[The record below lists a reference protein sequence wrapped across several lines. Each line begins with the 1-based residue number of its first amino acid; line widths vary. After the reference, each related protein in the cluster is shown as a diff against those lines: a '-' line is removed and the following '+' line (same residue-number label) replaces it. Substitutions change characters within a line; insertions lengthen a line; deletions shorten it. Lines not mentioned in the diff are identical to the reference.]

1 MTRSA
6 IGKSCL
12 AAAAAGVLLFLS
24 VLPARAEIVEEIVA
38 KVNDD
43 IITKSD
49 LESEEQSAL
58 QELYQRYSGTEL
70 DKQVKEAKEDL
81 LRNLIDRK
89 ILLQRAP
96 HLFDMSKMGDFFLQ
110 SFREQQN
117 IKSDR
122 DLEKLLAKE
131 GMTLDQWKKKL
142 VEAFAPQQVLRSEVV
157 DRVAVPEKDVRAYYD
172 EHSAEF
178 LVPAQATVR
187 EIVVKAD
194 DSDREAKRSEAETL
208 QAQASAPGADFAAL
222 AEAHSDA
229 GTKAKGGLLGT
240 VKKGDLAGPLDHEA
254 FSIPVGSVSPVIDA
268 SYGFHILKV
277 DARTDEHETPF
288 ADVQDDIEKKLRS
301 EAIRKATR
309 VYLKKAWAETTVWI
323 SPKYKSRLSP
333 ATDVDLDTP

>member
-1 MTRSA
+1 MTKLA

-12 AAAAAGVLLFLS
+12 VAAAAGVLLVVS
-24 VLPARAEIVEEIVA
+24 VRAARAEIVEEIVA

-49 LESEEQSAL
+49 LESQEQSTL
-58 QELYQRYSGTEL
+58 EELYQRYSGTEL
-70 DKQVKEAKEDL
+70 DQQVKKAKEDL
-81 LRNLIDRK
+81 LRNVIDQK

-96 HLFDMSKMGDFFLQ
+96 RLFDMTKMGDFFLQ
-110 SFREQQN
+110 SFKEQQN

-122 DLEKLLAKE
+122 ELEKLLAKE

-157 DRVAVPEKDVRAYYD
+157 DRVAVAEKDVRAYYD
-172 EHSAEF
+172 DHPAEF
-178 LVPAQATVR
+178 VVPAVATVR

-194 DSDREAKRSEAETL
+194 DSDREAKRAEAEAL
-208 QAQASAPGADFAAL
+208 RARASAPGADFAAL

-229 GTKAKGGLLGT
+229 GTKGNGGLLGK
-240 VKKGDLAGPLDHEA
+240 VKKGDLAGPLNQAA

-268 SYGFHILKV
+268 AYGFHILKV

-288 ADVQDDIEKKLRS
+288 ADVKDDIEKKLRN

-309 VYLKKAWAETTVWI
+309 AYLKKAWAETTVWI

-333 ATDVDLDTP
+333 EDDAP